1 MRVAVL
7 QQMNFDNLI
16 ARDRVITAHSCT
28 LVALLVLFDAL
39 LGAVIG
45 TEFITEFQSQ
55 LRGQS
60 TRQRSRKLSRMTAA
74 NSSDC
79 RSLRGRMI
87 GSSRGFGLGD
97 WKDNARAETVRSSGA
112 PLLVQEGAGRLTRS
126 LKRKSIG
133 SVAK

>member
-28 LVALLVLFDAL
+28 FVALLVLFDAI

-74 NSSDC
+74 NSHDC
-79 RSLRGRMI
+79 GSLQGR
-87 GSSRGFGLGD
+87 
-97 WKDNARAETVRSSGA
+97 N
-112 PLLVQEGAGRLTRS
+112 GR
-126 LKRKSIG
+126 
-133 SVAK
+133 V